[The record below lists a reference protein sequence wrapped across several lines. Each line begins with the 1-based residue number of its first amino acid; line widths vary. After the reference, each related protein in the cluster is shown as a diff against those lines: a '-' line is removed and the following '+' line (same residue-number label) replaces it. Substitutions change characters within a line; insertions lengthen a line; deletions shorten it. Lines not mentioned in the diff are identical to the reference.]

1 MLKPDQ
7 IESAA
12 GSLVSQRLS
21 SAPVDLAEDMR
32 PADEVEAY
40 AVQAEVNRR
49 LSQSGLGLPVGH
61 KIGCTTPVM
70 QAYLGISNP
79 CAGEIFAATTV
90 QSHGQVSRA
99 RYRRLGVECEI
110 VIGLSRDVAPEEAP
124 FTREGMASWV
134 DAVMAGI
141 EIVDDRYRD
150 YRSLGAPTLIADNFF
165 NAGCVLGEPIR
176 DWRRT
181 RSRSARRSHAHQ
193 RPGSRSRRWRHDPW
207 SSLRSAGLARQ
218 LACFTRPG
226 SPEGRIRISRKRKLS
241 AHSRFAEIKRIVQ
254 QRNGRAFQERNY
266 GLRMRYAGVAQPIL
280 EDQICHSRLN
290 R

>member
-176 DWRRT
+176 DWRRLDLEALGG
-181 RSRSARRSHAHQ
+181 RMLINGQEVGRGAGGMILGHPFEALAWLANSRA
-193 RPGSRSRRWRHDPW
+193 SR
-207 SSLRSAGLARQ
+207 GL
-218 LACFTRPG
+218 
-226 SPEGRIRISRKRKLS
+226 
-241 AHSRFAEIKRIVQ
+241 
-254 QRNGRAFQERNY
+254 
-266 GLRMRYAGVAQPIL
+266 GLRKGAFVFLGSLVETKYPNPGDSVQVEIEGLGALVLEVAA
-280 EDQICHSRLN
+280 
-290 R
+290 

>member
-7 IESAA
+7 IESVA

-21 SAPVDLAEDMR
+21 SAPIDLAEDMR

-79 CAGEIFAATTV
+79 CAGEIFAATTL
-90 QSHGQVSRA
+90 QSLGQVSRA

-124 FTREGMASWV
+124 FTREGMASRV

-165 NAGCVLGEPIR
+165 NAGCVLGEPIK
-176 DWRRT
+176 DWRRLDLEALGG
-181 RSRSARRSHAHQ
+181 RMLINGEEAGRGVGGMILGHPFEALAWLANSRASRGLGLQKGAFVFLGSLVETKYPN
-193 RPGSRSRRWRHDPW
+193 PGDSVQVEIE
-207 SSLRSAGLARQ
+207 GLGA
-218 LACFTRPG
+218 L
-226 SPEGRIRISRKRKLS
+226 
-241 AHSRFAEIKRIVQ
+241 V
-254 QRNGRAFQERNY
+254 
-266 GLRMRYAGVAQPIL
+266 L
-280 EDQICHSRLN
+280 EVTA
-290 R
+290 

>member
-1 MLKPDQ
+1 
-7 IESAA
+7 
-12 GSLVSQRLS
+12 
-21 SAPVDLAEDMR
+21 
-32 PADEVEAY
+32 
-40 AVQAEVNRR
+40 
-49 LSQSGLGLPVGH
+49 VGH

-90 QSHGQVSRA
+90 QNHGQVSCA

-176 DWRRT
+176 DWRRLDLE
-181 RSRSARRSHAHQ
+181 AL
-193 RPGSRSRRWRHDPW
+193 G
-207 SSLRSAGLARQ
+207 
-218 LACFTRPG
+218 
-226 SPEGRIRISRKRKLS
+226 GRMLI
-241 AHSRFAEIKRIVQ
+241 
-254 QRNGRAFQERNY
+254 NGREVGRGAGGMILGHPFEALAWLANSRASRGL
-266 GLRMRYAGVAQPIL
+266 GLRKGAFVFLGSLVETKYPNPGDSVQVEIEGLGALVLEVAA
-280 EDQICHSRLN
+280 
-290 R
+290 

>member
-7 IESAA
+7 IESVA

-21 SAPVDLAEDMR
+21 SAPVDLAENMR

-99 RYRRLGVECEI
+99 RYRRTRRRM
-110 VIGLSRDVAPEEAP
+110 RD
-124 FTREGMASWV
+124 
-134 DAVMAGI
+134 
-141 EIVDDRYRD
+141 
-150 YRSLGAPTLIADNFF
+150 
-165 NAGCVLGEPIR
+165 
-176 DWRRT
+176 
-181 RSRSARRSHAHQ
+181 
-193 RPGSRSRRWRHDPW
+193 RH
-207 SSLRSAGLARQ
+207 RALAR
-218 LACFTRPG
+218 C
-226 SPEGRIRISRKRKLS
+226 
-241 AHSRFAEIKRIVQ
+241 
-254 QRNGRAFQERNY
+254 RA
-266 GLRMRYAGVAQPIL
+266 
-280 EDQICHSRLN
+280 
-290 R
+290 

>member
-12 GSLVSQRLS
+12 VSLVSQRLS

-32 PADEVEAY
+32 PADEFEAY

-49 LSQSGLGLPVGH
+49 LCQSGLGLPVGH

-70 QAYLGISNP
+70 QAYLRISNP

-99 RYRRLGVECEI
+99 CYRRLGVECEI

-165 NAGCVLGEPIR
+165 NAGCV
-176 DWRRT
+176 WK
-181 RSRSARRSHAHQ
+181 
-193 RPGSRSRRWRHDPW
+193 
-207 SSLRSAGLARQ
+207 
-218 LACFTRPG
+218 
-226 SPEGRIRISRKRKLS
+226 SPNQS
-241 AHSRFAEIKRIVQ
+241 
-254 QRNGRAFQERNY
+254 
-266 GLRMRYAGVAQPIL
+266 
-280 EDQICHSRLN
+280 
-290 R
+290 